1 MECNQLDKLLRKYT
15 SSEINYLKNPST
27 TSSLYKRLK
36 KEVVRGKKI
45 HRFHLESL
53 NKNEIEISKD
63 SRFTE
68 VPNHVHT
75 NVNINYIYSGKCT
88 YNIDD
93 KSITLQEGD
102 VCIFDKDVV
111 RNKQKIGENDIVMN
125 ISMSERFLSNNFLGR
140 LAQQSIVSNFLL
152 SAIAK
157 NQDHDNF
164 LIFRTKGNAKI
175 IRLFNDLLCEYYD
188 KQMYSREI
196 IDSYLIIIFTELLR
210 IYQDDS
216 YYQKVQLSNDAS
228 GIIVDILRFIEK
240 EYLDSDLTTIA
251 NHFSYH
257 PKYLSFIIKRNTGKT
272 FKEIQTSL
280 KLKLACYYLV
290 NTFYSVQ
297 DIAERVKI
305 SNLNF
310 FYKKFK
316 SSYQMTPKRYR
327 EVFRNNEC
335 NNK

>member
-188 KQMYSREI
+188 KQM
-196 IDSYLIIIFTELLR
+196 
-210 IYQDDS
+210 
-216 YYQKVQLSNDAS
+216 
-228 GIIVDILRFIEK
+228 
-240 EYLDSDLTTIA
+240 
-251 NHFSYH
+251 
-257 PKYLSFIIKRNTGKT
+257 
-272 FKEIQTSL
+272 
-280 KLKLACYYLV
+280 
-290 NTFYSVQ
+290 
-297 DIAERVKI
+297 
-305 SNLNF
+305 
-310 FYKKFK
+310 
-316 SSYQMTPKRYR
+316 
-327 EVFRNNEC
+327 
-335 NNK
+335 